1 MWLPITFANMQDT
14 LRQRR
19 YKSANTNAE
28 VNKKDQRQEQEQEQ
42 EQGMRAGEEAK
53 KGGRCKIQVVK

>member
-28 VNKKDQRQEQEQEQ
+28 VNKKDQRQEQEQ
-42 EQGMRAGEEAK
+42 GMRAGEEAK